1 MLRFLS
7 AALLLLLAIP
17 SFAATSA
24 QWRADLKAATE
35 ALRLRHPD
43 PFTRIGHRE
52 FDRRYA
58 QLEHDLAGLT
68 EEQRAVR
75 ALRLFAAI
83 GEGHTFADMT
93 GAAFGNWYPVRFY
106 EFTDGLFI
114 VSAHRTVRELAGAQ
128 VLEIAGRPPEEVMR
142 MTRSLIGTDND
153 LGEREAVFTASNA
166 ALMQGLGFASP
177 DGRLALRVRRQD
189 GRVVRVG
196 LQALPGA
203 PTIEW
208 RNRSEVFGIG
218 FGEFPDWISAYRGL
232 GADAFRARDASLP
245 LHFRY
250 RRHFI
255 GVPLPD
261 RDAYYA
267 QINYM
272 LDAPDESLEQ
282 FFRRILGDVDR
293 QHPRRLILDFRY
305 NSGGDGS
312 KIPAIIHQFIARGE
326 NRPWRELYVLTGRKT
341 FSAAVNMAQAFFDHV
356 PVTFVGEPAGAAFGH
371 AGNAD
376 QIVFPATG
384 LQLTVSTAWHGSS
397 ADRGQAYTP
406 LDVPALFSSADYIAG
421 RDPAVDAILR
431 GDEMRGLALI
441 AESDGAA
448 ALRAA
453 FNDRRARFGNLGWWV
468 PADMYVMNATGYRLR
483 AANRMADALEVFR
496 INTEIYPDSWYTWDS
511 LGEAQLAA
519 NQRDAGL
526 ASYRRSLELNP
537 GNAPA
542 RHILDEAARTGH
554 Q

>member
-1 MLRFLS
+1 MLRPLL
-7 AALLLLLAIP
+7 AALLLLLTVP
-17 SFAATSA
+17 SLAATSA
-24 QWRADLKAATE
+24 EWRADLKAAAD

-43 PFTRIGHRE
+43 PFTRLGPRE

-58 QLEHDLAGLT
+58 QLEHDLGGLS
-68 EEQRAVR
+68 EDQRAVR
-75 ALRLFAAI
+75 ALQLFAAI

-93 GAAFGNWYPVRFY
+93 GAAFGNWFPVRFY

-114 VSAHRTVRELAGAQ
+114 VSAHRSIRELAGAR
-128 VLEIAGRPPEEVMR
+128 VLEIAGLPAAEVMR
-142 MTRSLIGTDND
+142 EARSLIGTDNE
-153 LGEREAVFTASNA
+153 LGEREAVFAASNA
-166 ALMQGLGFASP
+166 ALMRGLGFVSAN
-177 DGRLALRVRRQD
+177 GTLALRVRRSD
-189 GRVVRVG
+189 GRVVRVD
-196 LQALPGA
+196 LPAMTGS
-203 PTIEW
+203 PMMEW
-208 RNRSEVFGIG
+208 RNRSEVFGVG
-218 FGEFPDWISAYRGL
+218 FGEFSDWISAYRGL
-232 GADAFRARDASLP
+232 GADAFRARDANLP

-272 LDAPDESLEQ
+272 LDAPDETLEQ
-282 FFRRILGDVDR
+282 FFRRILTEVDR
-293 QHPRRLILDFRY
+293 QRPRRLILDFRY

-312 KIPAIIHQFIARGE
+312 KIPAIIHEFIARE
-326 NRPWRELYVLTGRKT
+326 RDRPWRELYVLTGRKT
-341 FSAAVNMAQAFFDHV
+341 FSAAVNAAEAFFDHV

-376 QIVFPATG
+376 QIPFAATG
-384 LQLTVSTAWHGSS
+384 LQLTVSTAWHGGSS
-397 ADRGQAYTP
+397 DRRQAYTP
-406 LDVPALFSSADYIAG
+406 VDVPALFSSSDYTAG

-431 GDEMRGLALI
+431 GDEMRGLAMI

-448 ALRAA
+448 AVRRA
-453 FNDRRARFGNLGWWV
+453 FNDRRTRFGNLPWWV

-483 AANRMADALEVFR
+483 GANRMADALEVFR

-519 NQRDAGL
+519 GEREAGL
-526 ASYRRSLELNP
+526 ASYRHSLALNP

-542 RHILDEAARTGH
+542 RRIIEEAERVNR
-554 Q
+554 